1 MSLHLTVIWDVSK
14 HKTLKRAP
22 HIRKRARYIR
32 KRALPYM
39 TLMSVRKTFILSFYL
54 ALVFALALARAR
66 TRARLRALSLSFH
79 QNSVRL

>member
-1 MSLHLTVIWDVSK
+1 MSLHLTVIPHVSK
-14 HKTLKRAP
+14 HNTLKRAL
-22 HIRKRARYIR
+22 HIRKKARYIR